1 MVKTHIYHGTRYKNG
16 KDARIRREM
25 KSPGWGEHGCIS
37 RKVTIWSG
45 GMYNQL
51 IKMLQLE
58 FIDSNSIHRAFCPV
72 KQRLL

>member
-1 MVKTHIYHGTRYKNG
+1 
-16 KDARIRREM
+16 M
-25 KSPGWGEHGCIS
+25 KSPGGGGEHGCIL
-37 RKVTIWSG
+37 RKVMIWGG
-45 GMYNQL
+45 GMYKQL